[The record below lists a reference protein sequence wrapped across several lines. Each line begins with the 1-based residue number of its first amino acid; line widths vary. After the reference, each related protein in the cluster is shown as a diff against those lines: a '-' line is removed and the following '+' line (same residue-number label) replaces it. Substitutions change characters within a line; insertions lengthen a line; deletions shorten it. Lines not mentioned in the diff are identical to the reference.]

1 MRNWQ
6 NHSNSGAKPRIL
18 QFVNSF
24 HLGGTEGQVIEL
36 VRGLS
41 QNYLPYAAAI
51 HVQGAHLS
59 AIRELGVEP
68 LEIPLNGSL
77 VHLQTAAQVFALAS
91 HLRRNQIDLVH
102 AQDFYSSVIGVP
114 AARLAGAKVV
124 VGRLDLGHWHG
135 KGQKWMLA
143 AACRGAHHLIVNA
156 QAIKEKIMK
165 SEKISFRRISVIPN
179 GIDLSRFDMQK
190 CQALT
195 APLPLLEGKKIV
207 VHLANMIH
215 PVKAQELL
223 LEAMKKIVQEK
234 PDTALLLVGDGPR
247 RPLLERMVGEL
258 GLSNHVHFLGYRT
271 DVPALLMRCQVGVL
285 CSDAE
290 GLSNAIIEAMAAGL
304 PMVVTNAGG
313 NRELVHNGE
322 NGFVVPV
329 RQPSA
334 LAARLV
340 ELLESETLRQRLG
353 AVGRQM
359 VERELT
365 PAALLAKHDAVYR
378 QVLAPYTNSSG
389 YRKLIRAKLAW
400 G

>member
-1 MRNWQ
+1 MENWQ
-6 NHSNSGAKPRIL
+6 SYNSFKAKPRIL

-41 QNYLPYAAAI
+41 RNYFPYAAAI

-59 AIRELGVEP
+59 ALRELGVEP
-68 LEIPLNGSL
+68 LEVPLNGSL
-77 VHLQTAAQVFALAS
+77 AHLQTATQVLALAS
-91 HLRRNQIDLVH
+91 HLKRNQIDLVH
-102 AQDFYSSVIGVP
+102 AQDFYSSIIGVP

-156 QAIKEKIMK
+156 QAIKEKIIK
-165 SEKISFRRISVIPN
+165 SEKIPFRRISVIPN
-179 GIDLSRFDMQK
+179 GIDLQRFDIQK
-190 CQALT
+190 SQALT
-195 APLPLLEGKKIV
+195 APLPALEGKKVV

-223 LEAMKKIVQEK
+223 LEAMKKVVQEK
-234 PDTALLLVGDGPR
+234 PNTALLLVGDGPR
-247 RPLLERMVGEL
+247 RSLLERMSGEL
-258 GLSNHVHFLGYRT
+258 ELSKHVHFLGYRT
-271 DVPALLMRCQVGVL
+271 DIPALLMRCQVGVL

-290 GLSNAIIEAMAAGL
+290 GLSNAIIEAMAAAL

-313 NRELVHNGE
+313 NRELVRNGE

-340 ELLESETLRQRLG
+340 ELLESEDLRQCLG
-353 AVGRQM
+353 MAGRQR

-365 PAALLAKHDAVYR
+365 PAALLEKHDAVYR
-378 QVLAPYTNSSG
+378 QVLASCSRSCSY
-389 YRKLIRAKLAW
+389 L
-400 G
+400 